1 MGPRCARHTF
11 RVVLITRRCNLS
23 LTATASAAAV
33 EPPVAGPEEREV
45 AVPAPIDDE
54 YVPISYP
61 SDDEGGCDDQEA
73 ERCLQSPI
81 AALEE
86 KMRASQLSAAAMT
99 FAPGSTSRTRA
110 EVEEAAAAAQ
120 LARVQREN
128 AELRKTLQAPA
139 SPYAITTSSRVYG
152 CGSCAAHVVMEEDV
166 VSKEFCGTTGRAYFV
181 NQVFNVN
188 LGPVH
193 ECIFKTGKHVIADL
207 LCANCDA
214 SLDQRTVVGWKYLKT
229 GVRSQKYKEGKYVVE
244 EAMLVK
250 LGWCTNE

>member
-1 MGPRCARHTF
+1 MGPWCACHTIRLLAQYEVSQAF
-11 RVVLITRRCNLS
+11 
-23 LTATASAAAV
+23 TATVADTAV
-33 EPPVAGPEEREV
+33 EPPVPGPEERVV
-45 AVPAPIDDE
+45 AAPVPIDDG

-61 SDDEGGCDDQEA
+61 SDDEGGCDEEA
-73 ERCLQSPI
+73 ERSLQSPI
-81 AALEE
+81 AELEE
-86 KMRASQLSAAAMT
+86 KMRASQLSSAAIA
-99 FAPGSTSRTRA
+99 FVPGSRSRTRA